1 VNRNVTIRRLL
12 AVLMIAGLALAPAS
26 RPVMAAASS
35 QGPMQAMG
43 DDEMTPTQMA
53 ATDMTASKMT
63 PSDMS
68 ADMMDEMA
76 SEMPC
81 CPSKAPVPAEC
92 DKCFFMA
99 ACGSVC
105 FAGVPVSISHPCPIV
120 SDTIAFQRNDA
131 RPDGL
136 GHPPP
141 EHPPR
146 ILV

>member
-1 VNRNVTIRRLL
+1 VNRNFTIRRLL

-35 QGPMQAMG
+35 QAPMQAMG

-53 ATDMTASKMT
+53 AADMTASKMT

-81 CPSKAPVPAEC
+81 CPSKAPAPVEC

-105 FAGVPVSISHPCPIV
+105 FVGVPVSISHPFSIM
-120 SDTIAFQRNDA
+120 SDTIALQRTDA

-146 ILV
+146 SLV